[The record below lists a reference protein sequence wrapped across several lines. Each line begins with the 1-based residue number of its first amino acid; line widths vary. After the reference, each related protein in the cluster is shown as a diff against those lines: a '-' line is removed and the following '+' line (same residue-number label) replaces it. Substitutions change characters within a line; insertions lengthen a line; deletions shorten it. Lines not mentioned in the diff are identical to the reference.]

1 VPTPTENLVAHKF
14 QIHLRGIIDLLSK
27 HLYSGPEVFVR
38 ELLQNGVDAIRA
50 RTQIEADHAGSL
62 TFELHTPKG
71 KPATLVV
78 TDDGIGLTEEEVH
91 RFLATIG
98 ESSKRAA
105 EGDRPTDFIGQF
117 GVGILS
123 AFLVSDEIVVISRSA
138 RGDSPAVEW
147 RARPDGTYE
156 VRSLAHELSPGTQV
170 ILTSR
175 DDAADFFKYD
185 RLVELTKHFGG
196 MLPYPVKVTSGKRSE
211 VINERGVPWRQEW
224 SSEKERTRA
233 LLSYGREAFGIDFLD
248 AIPLRAKA
256 GDIDGV
262 AYILPHE
269 ANLTA
274 RRAHRVYLKNML
286 LSESADNLLPDWA
299 FFVKAVVNAN
309 DLRPTASRETFYD
322 DDKLAAARAALGDN
336 LRGYLVQLAEKKP
349 ERLEKF
355 IDLHH
360 RALKALASE
369 DDEFYRLFIDYLPF
383 ETTHGRMTFG
393 EYRRDNETVQFA
405 PTVDQFRQIARVAS
419 AQGKC
424 VINAGYAYDHELLTK
439 AAEQFDD
446 LAVEEVEASEIVQS
460 FAELSPTDEERT
472 HLLLSVA
479 EAALKPFR
487 CEPDIKKFKPAEL
500 PALFS
505 TSKNG
510 QFFRSLEQSRE
521 IADPLWGGVLDQLG
535 KRRQGS
541 SALSQLCFNFNNPLV
556 ARLVG
561 LKNKSLLRKS
571 VEMLYVQAL
580 LLGHQPLSAKEMA
593 LLNEGLLSLIELGVE
608 HEEES

>member
-1 VPTPTENLVAHKF
+1 VGHKF

-50 RTQIEADHAGSL
+50 RQKLDPDFAGSL
-62 TFELHTPKG
+62 NLELHTPRG
-71 KPATLVV
+71 KPATLVA
-78 TDDGIGLTEEEVH
+78 TDDGIGLTEDEVH
-91 RFLATIG
+91 KFLATIG
-98 ESSKRAA
+98 ESSKRMA

-123 AFLVSDEIVVISRSA
+123 CFLVSDEIVVISKSA
-138 RGDSPAVEW
+138 RENSPPVEW
-147 RARPDGTYE
+147 RARPGGTYE
-156 VRSLAHELSPGTQV
+156 VRTLSHELSPGTQV
-170 ILTSR
+170 ILTAR
-175 DDAADFFKYD
+175 EDAEEFFTFD
-185 RLVELTKHFGG
+185 RLTELVKHFGG
-196 MLPYPVKVTSGKRSE
+196 MLPYPIKVTSGKRTE
-211 VINERGVPWRQEW
+211 FANERGVPWRQEFA
-224 SSEKERTRA
+224 SEKERTRA
-233 LLSYGREAFGIDFLD
+233 LLQFGREAFGTDFLD
-248 AIPLRAKA
+248 TIPLRANA

-262 AYILPHE
+262 AFILPHE
-269 ANLTA
+269 ASLTA

-322 DDKLAAARAALGDN
+322 DDKLAAAREALGDC
-336 LRGYLVQLAEKKP
+336 LRGYLVNLAEKRP

-360 RALKALASE
+360 RALKALATE

-383 ETTHGRMTFG
+383 ETTHGRMAFG
-393 EYRRDNETVQFA
+393 EYRREHGTLLFA

-419 AQGKC
+419 AQGRC
-424 VINAGYAYDHELLTK
+424 VINAGYAYDHELLAK
-439 AAEQFDD
+439 APDVFDD
-446 LAVEEVEASEIVQS
+446 LGVEELEASEIVQS
-460 FAELSPTDEERT
+460 FDDLTLEEQEEA
-472 HLLLSVA
+472 HLLMTVA

-487 CEPDIKKFKPAEL
+487 CEPELKKFKPKEL

-505 TSKNG
+505 TSKDG
-510 QFFRSLEQSRE
+510 RFFRSLEQSKE

-535 KRRQGS
+535 KRERRQT
-541 SALSQLCFNFNNPLV
+541 AHSQLCFNFENPLIR
-556 ARLVG
+556 RLVG
-561 LKNKSLLRKS
+561 LKSRPLVRRS

-580 LLGHQPLSAKEMA
+580 LLGHQPLNAKEMA
-593 LLNEGLLSLIELGVE
+593 LLNEGLLALIEFGVANE
-608 HEEES
+608 GPA

>member
-1 VPTPTENLVAHKF
+1 VGHKF

-50 RTQIEADHAGSL
+50 RQRLVTDFAGSL
-62 TFELHTPKG
+62 NLELHTPKG
-71 KPATLVV
+71 KPATLVA
-78 TDDGIGLTEEEVH
+78 TDDGIGLTEDEVH
-91 RFLATIG
+91 KFLATIG
-98 ESSKRAA
+98 ESSKRMA

-123 AFLVSDEIVVISRSA
+123 CFLVSDEIVVISKSA
-138 RGDSPAVEW
+138 REESPAVEW

-156 VRSLAHELSPGTQV
+156 VRTLAHDLAPGTQV
-170 ILTSR
+170 ILTAR
-175 DDAADFFKYD
+175 EDADEFFTFD
-185 RLVELTKHFGG
+185 RLSELVKHYGG
-196 MLPYPVKVTSGKRSE
+196 MLPYPIKVSSGKRSE
-211 VINERGVPWRQEW
+211 LANERGVPWRQEFATD
-224 SSEKERTRA
+224 KERTRA
-233 LLSYGREAFGIDFLD
+233 LLQFGREAFGTDFLD
-248 AIPLRAKA
+248 AVPLRARA

-262 AYILPHE
+262 AFILPHE
-269 ANLTA
+269 ASLTA

-322 DDKLAAARAALGDN
+322 DDRLAAARDALGDC
-336 LRGYLVQLAEKKP
+336 LRGYLVGLAERRP
-349 ERLEKF
+349 EKLEKF

-360 RALKALASE
+360 RALKALAAE

-393 EYRRDNETVQFA
+393 EYRREHGTLVFA

-419 AQGKC
+419 AQGRC
-424 VINAGYAYDHELLTK
+424 VINAGYAYDHELLAK
-439 AAEQFDD
+439 APDVFDD
-446 LAVEEVEASEIVQS
+446 LAVEELEASEIVQS
-460 FAELSPTDEERT
+460 FDDLTLDEQESA
-472 HLLLSVA
+472 HLLMSVA

-487 CEPDIKKFKPAEL
+487 CEPEVKKFKPKEL

-505 TSKNG
+505 TSKDG
-510 QFFRSLEQSRE
+510 RFFRSLEQSRE

-535 KRRQGS
+535 KREKR
-541 SALSQLCFNFNNPLV
+541 AAAHSQLCFNFDNPLV
-556 ARLVG
+556 YRLVG
-561 LKNKSLLRKS
+561 LKNKGLLRRS

-580 LLGHQPLSAKEMA
+580 LLGHQPLNAKEMA
-593 LLNEGLLSLIELGVE
+593 LLNEGLLALIEFGVANE
-608 HEEES
+608 DPA

>member
-1 VPTPTENLVAHKF
+1 VGHKF
-14 QIHLRGIIDLLSK
+14 QIHLRGIIDLLST

-50 RTQIEADHAGSL
+50 RQKLDAEFGGSL
-62 TFELHTPKG
+62 TLELHTPKG
-71 KPATLVV
+71 KPATLVA

-105 EGDRPTDFIGQF
+105 EGERPTDFIGQF

-123 AFLVSDEIVVISRSA
+123 CFLVSDEIVVISRSA
-138 RGDSPAVEW
+138 RESTPAVEW
-147 RARPDGTYE
+147 RAKPDGTYD
-156 VRSLAHELSPGTQV
+156 VRTLEHDLSPGTQV
-170 ILTSR
+170 ILTAR
-175 DDAADFFKYD
+175 DDAEDFFTFD
-185 RLVELTKHFGG
+185 RLSELVKHYGE
-196 MLPYPVKVTSGKRSE
+196 MLPYPIKVSSGKRSE
-211 VINERGVPWRQEW
+211 IANARGVPWRQEF

-233 LLSYGREAFGIDFLD
+233 LLAFGRQAFDIEFLD
-248 AIPLRAKA
+248 AVPLRAQA

-262 AYILPHE
+262 AFILPQE
-269 ANLTA
+269 ASITA

-322 DDKLAAARAALGDN
+322 DDNLAAARDSLGDC
-336 LRGYLVQLAEKKP
+336 LRGYLLNLAEKRP
-349 ERLEKF
+349 EKLEKF
-355 IDLHH
+355 IDLHY
-360 RALKALASE
+360 RSLKALAVD

-393 EYRRDNETVQFA
+393 EYRRENPTVLFA

-424 VINAGYAYDHELLTK
+424 VINAGYSHDQELLAK
-439 AAEQFDD
+439 VPDHFDD
-446 LAVEEVEASEIVQS
+446 VTVEELEASEIVES
-460 FAELSPTDEERT
+460 FQDLDMEDQETA

-479 EAALKPFR
+479 ESALKPFR
-487 CEPDIKKFKPAEL
+487 CEPEIKNFKPVEL

-505 TSKNG
+505 TSKDG
-510 QFFRSLEQSRE
+510 RFYRSLEQSKE
-521 IADPLWGGVLDQLG
+521 IADPLWGGVLDQLS
-535 KRRQGS
+535 KREKRTLAHS
-541 SALSQLCFNFNNPLV
+541 KICFNFENNLV
-556 ARLVG
+556 KRLVG
-561 LKNKSLLRKS
+561 LKNKALLRRS

-580 LLGHQPLSAKEMA
+580 LLGHQPLNAKEMA
-593 LLNEGLLSLIELGVE
+593 LLNEGLLALIEFGVAN
-608 HEEES
+608 EE

>member
-1 VPTPTENLVAHKF
+1 MGHKF
-14 QIHLRGIIDLLSK
+14 QIHLRGIIDLLSR

-50 RTQIEADHAGSL
+50 RQKLDAEFAGSL
-62 TFELHTPKG
+62 NLELHTPKG
-71 KPATLVV
+71 KPATLVA
-78 TDDGIGLTEEEVH
+78 TDDGIGLTEDEVH
-91 RFLATIG
+91 KFLATIG
-98 ESSKRAA
+98 ESSKRMA

-123 AFLVSDEIVVISRSA
+123 CFLVSDEIVVISRSA
-138 RGDSPAVEW
+138 KGDSPPVEW

-156 VRSLAHELSPGTQV
+156 VRTLSHDLAPGTQV
-170 ILTSR
+170 ILTAR
-175 DDAADFFKYD
+175 DDADEFFSFD
-185 RLVELTKHFGG
+185 RLSELVKHYGG
-196 MLPYPVKVTSGKRSE
+196 MLPYPIKVSSGKRSE
-211 VINERGVPWRQEW
+211 MANERGVPWRQEFGT
-224 SSEKERTRA
+224 EKERTRA
-233 LLSYGREAFGIDFLD
+233 LLQFGREAFGTDFLD

-262 AYILPHE
+262 AFILPHE
-269 ANLTA
+269 ASLTA

-322 DDKLAAARAALGDN
+322 DDKLSAAREALGDC
-336 LRGYLVQLAEKKP
+336 LRGYLVNLAEKRP

-393 EYRRDNETVQFA
+393 EYRREHGTLVYA

-419 AQGKC
+419 AQGRC
-424 VINAGYAYDHELLTK
+424 VINAGYAYDHELLAK
-439 AAEQFDD
+439 APDVFDD
-446 LAVEEVEASEIVQS
+446 LGVEELEASEIVQS
-460 FAELSPTDEERT
+460 FDDLTLEEQEES
-472 HLLLSVA
+472 HLLMSVA
-479 EAALKPFR
+479 ESALKPFR
-487 CEPDIKKFKPAEL
+487 CEPEVKKFKPKEL

-505 TSKNG
+505 TSRDG
-510 QFFRSLEQSRE
+510 RFFRSLEQSKE

-535 KRRQGS
+535 KREKRA
-541 SALSQLCFNFNNPLV
+541 SAHSQLCFNFDNPLV
-556 ARLVG
+556 RRLVG
-561 LKNKSLLRKS
+561 LKNKGLLRRS

-580 LLGHQPLSAKEMA
+580 LLGHQPLNAKEMT
-593 LLNEGLLSLIELGVE
+593 LLNEGLLALIEYGVANE
-608 HEEES
+608 DPA

>member
-1 VPTPTENLVAHKF
+1 MGHKF

-50 RTQIEADHAGSL
+50 RQKLDPDFSGSL
-62 TFELHTPKG
+62 QLELHTPKG
-71 KPATLVV
+71 KPATLVA
-78 TDDGIGLTEEEVH
+78 TDDGIGLTEDEVH
-91 RFLATIG
+91 KFLATIG
-98 ESSKRAA
+98 ESSKRMA

-123 AFLVSDEIVVISRSA
+123 CFLVSDEIVVISKSA
-138 RGDSPAVEW
+138 RENSPAVEW

-156 VRSLAHELSPGTQV
+156 VRTLSHELSPGTQV
-170 ILTSR
+170 ILTAR
-175 DDAADFFKYD
+175 EDAEEFFTFD
-185 RLVELTKHFGG
+185 RLAELVKHYGG
-196 MLPYPVKVTSGKRSE
+196 MLPYPIRVTGGKRTE
-211 VINERGVPWRQEW
+211 MANERGVPWRQEFAN
-224 SSEKERTRA
+224 EKERTRA
-233 LLSYGREAFGIDFLD
+233 LLQFGREAFGVDFLD

-262 AYILPHE
+262 AFILPHE
-269 ANLTA
+269 ASLSA

-322 DDKLAAARAALGDN
+322 DDKLAAAREALGDC
-336 LRGYLVQLAEKKP
+336 LRAYLMNLAEKRP

-355 IDLHH
+355 IDLHY
-360 RALKALASE
+360 RALKALAVE
-369 DDEFYRLFIDYLPF
+369 DDEFYRMFIDYLPF
-383 ETTHGRMTFG
+383 ETTHGKMTFG
-393 EYRRDNETVQFA
+393 EYRREHGTLLFA

-419 AQGKC
+419 AQGRC
-424 VINAGYAYDHELLTK
+424 VINAGYTHDQELLAK
-439 AAEQFDD
+439 APEVFDD
-446 LAVEEVEASEIVQS
+446 LAVEELEASEIVQS
-460 FAELSPTDEERT
+460 FDDLSLEEQESA
-472 HLLLSVA
+472 HLLMTVA

-487 CEPDIKKFKPAEL
+487 CEPELKKFKPKEL

-505 TSKNG
+505 TSKDG
-510 QFFRSLEQSRE
+510 RFFRSLEQSRE

-535 KRRQGS
+535 KRERR
-541 SALSQLCFNFNNPLV
+541 AAAHSQLCLNFENPLV
-556 ARLVG
+556 RRLVG
-561 LKNKSLLRKS
+561 LKKKALVRRS

-580 LLGHQPLSAKEMA
+580 LLGHQPLNAKEMA
-593 LLNEGLLSLIELGVE
+593 LLNDGLLALIEFGVAS
-608 HEEES
+608 EEEA

>member
-1 VPTPTENLVAHKF
+1 M
-14 QIHLRGIIDLLSK
+14 
-27 HLYSGPEVFVR
+27 
-38 ELLQNGVDAIRA
+38 
-50 RTQIEADHAGSL
+50 
-62 TFELHTPKG
+62 
-71 KPATLVV
+71 
-78 TDDGIGLTEEEVH
+78 
-91 RFLATIG
+91 
-98 ESSKRAA
+98 A

-123 AFLVSDEIVVISRSA
+123 CFLVSDEIVVISKSA
-138 RGDSPAVEW
+138 REDSPAVEW
-147 RARPDGTYE
+147 RAKPDGTYE
-156 VRSLAHELSPGTQV
+156 VRTLSHQLSPGTQV
-170 ILTSR
+170 ILTAR
-175 DDAADFFKYD
+175 EDAEEFFTFD
-185 RLVELTKHFGG
+185 RLSELVKHYGG
-196 MLPYPVKVTSGKRSE
+196 MLPYPIRVTSGKRTE
-211 VINERGVPWRQEW
+211 LANERGVPWRQEFA
-224 SSEKERTRA
+224 SEKERTRA
-233 LLSYGREAFGIDFLD
+233 LLQFGREAFGTDFLD

-262 AYILPHE
+262 AFILPHE

-322 DDKLAAARAALGDN
+322 DDKLAAAREALGDC
-336 LRGYLVQLAEKKP
+336 LRGYLVNLAEKRP

-360 RALKALASE
+360 RALKALATE

-393 EYRRDNETVQFA
+393 EYRQEHGTLLFA

-419 AQGKC
+419 AQGRC
-424 VINAGYAYDHELLTK
+424 VINAGYAYDHELLAK
-439 AAEQFDD
+439 APDVFDD
-446 LAVEEVEASEIVQS
+446 LGVEELEASEIVQS
-460 FAELSPTDEERT
+460 FDDLTLEEQEEA
-472 HLLLSVA
+472 HLLMSVA

-487 CEPDIKKFKPAEL
+487 CEPELKKFKPKEL

-505 TSKNG
+505 TSKDG
-510 QFFRSLEQSRE
+510 RFFRSLEQSKE

-535 KRRQGS
+535 KRERRQT
-541 SALSQLCFNFNNPLV
+541 AHSQLCFNFDNPL
-556 ARLVG
+556 ARRLVS
-561 LKNKSLLRKS
+561 LKNKGLLRRS

-580 LLGHQPLSAKEMA
+580 LLGHQPLNAKEMA
-593 LLNEGLLSLIELGVE
+593 LLNEGLIALIEFGVGNE
-608 HEEES
+608 DVA

>member
-1 VPTPTENLVAHKF
+1 VGHKF

-50 RTQIEADHAGSL
+50 RQKFEPEFTGSL
-62 TFELHTPKG
+62 NLELHTPKG
-71 KPATLVV
+71 KPATLVA
-78 TDDGIGLTEEEVH
+78 TDDGIGLTEDEVH
-91 RFLATIG
+91 KFLATIG
-98 ESSKRAA
+98 ESSKRIS

-123 AFLVSDEIVVISRSA
+123 CFLVSDEIVVISKSA
-138 RGDSPAVEW
+138 RESSPPVEW

-156 VRSLAHELSPGTQV
+156 VRTLTQDLSPGTQV
-170 ILTSR
+170 ILTAR
-175 DDAADFFKYD
+175 EDADDFFTFD
-185 RLVELTKHFGG
+185 RLTELVKHFGG
-196 MLPYPVKVTSGKRSE
+196 MLPYPIKVTSGKRTG
-211 VINERGVPWRQEW
+211 IANEKGVPWRQEFAT
-224 SSEKERTRA
+224 EKERTRA
-233 LLSYGREAFGIDFLD
+233 LLQFGREAFGSDFLD

-262 AYILPHE
+262 AFILPHE
-269 ANLTA
+269 ASLTA

-322 DDKLAAARAALGDN
+322 DDRLAAAREALGDS
-336 LRGYLVQLAEKKP
+336 LRGYLVSLAEKRP

-355 IDLHH
+355 IDLHY
-360 RALKALASE
+360 RALKALAAE

-393 EYRRDNETVQFA
+393 EYRREYSTLVYA

-419 AQGKC
+419 AQGRC
-424 VINAGYAYDHELLTK
+424 VINAGYTYDQELLAK
-439 AAEQFDD
+439 APDVFDSVAVEELEAAEIVETFDD
-446 LAVEEVEASEIVQS
+446 LSLDEQE
-460 FAELSPTDEERT
+460 FA
-472 HLLLSVA
+472 HFLLSVA

-487 CEPDIKKFKPAEL
+487 CEPEIKKFKPKEL

-505 TSKNG
+505 TSKDG
-510 QFFRSLEQSRE
+510 RFFRSLEQSKE

-535 KRRQGS
+535 KRERR
-541 SALSQLCFNFNNPLV
+541 AAAHSQLCFNFENPLV
-556 ARLVG
+556 RRLVS
-561 LKNKSLLRKS
+561 LRNKALLRRS
-571 VEMLYVQAL
+571 IEMLYVQSL
-580 LLGHQPLSAKEMA
+580 LLGHQPLNAKEMA
-593 LLNEGLLSLIELGVE
+593 LLNEGLLALIEFGVANE
-608 HEEES
+608 DPA

>member
-1 VPTPTENLVAHKF
+1 VGHKF

-50 RTQIEADHAGSL
+50 RQRLDPDFAGSL
-62 TFELHTPKG
+62 NLELHTPKG
-71 KPATLVV
+71 KPATLVA
-78 TDDGIGLTEEEVH
+78 TDDGIGLTEDEVH
-91 RFLATIG
+91 KFLATIG
-98 ESSKRAA
+98 ESSKRMA

-123 AFLVSDEIVVISRSA
+123 CFLVSDEIVVISKSA
-138 RGDSPAVEW
+138 ASDSPPVEW
-147 RARPDGTYE
+147 RAKPDGTYE
-156 VRSLAHELSPGTQV
+156 VRTLSQELSPGTQV
-170 ILTSR
+170 ILTAR
-175 DDAADFFKYD
+175 EDAEEFFSFD
-185 RLVELTKHFGG
+185 RLSELVKHYGG
-196 MLPYPVKVTSGKRSE
+196 MLPYPIRVTSGRRTE
-211 VINERGVPWRQEW
+211 VANERGVPWRQEFA
-224 SSEKERTRA
+224 SEKERTRT
-233 LLSYGREAFGIDFLD
+233 LLQFGREAFGTDFLD

-262 AYILPHE
+262 AFILPHE

-322 DDKLAAARAALGDN
+322 DDRLTAAREALGAC
-336 LRGYLVQLAEKKP
+336 LRGYLVNLAEKRP

-360 RALKALASE
+360 RALKALATE

-393 EYRRDNETVQFA
+393 EYRQEHGTLLFA

-419 AQGKC
+419 AQGRC
-424 VINAGYAYDHELLTK
+424 VINAGYAYDHELLAK
-439 AAEQFDD
+439 APDVFDD
-446 LAVEEVEASEIVQS
+446 LGVEELEASEIVQS
-460 FAELSPTDEERT
+460 FDDLSLEEQEEA
-472 HLLLSVA
+472 HLLMGVA

-487 CEPDIKKFKPAEL
+487 CEPELKKFKPKEL

-505 TSKNG
+505 TSKDG
-510 QFFRSLEQSRE
+510 RFFRSLEQSKE

-535 KRRQGS
+535 KRERRQT
-541 SALSQLCFNFNNPLV
+541 AHSQLCFNFDSPLV
-556 ARLVG
+556 RRLVG
-561 LKNKSLLRKS
+561 LKNKGLLRRS

-580 LLGHQPLSAKEMA
+580 LLGHQPLNAKEMA
-593 LLNEGLLSLIELGVE
+593 LLNEGLIALIEFGVGTE
-608 HEEES
+608 DPA

>member
-1 VPTPTENLVAHKF
+1 VGHKF

-50 RTQIEADHAGSL
+50 RQKLVTDFAGTLSL
-62 TFELHTPKG
+62 ELHTPKG
-71 KPATLVV
+71 RPATLVA
-78 TDDGIGLTEEEVH
+78 TDDGIGLSEEEVH
-91 RFLATIG
+91 KFLATIG
-98 ESSKRAA
+98 ESSKRIA

-123 AFLVSDEIVVISRSA
+123 CFLVSDEIVVISKSA
-138 RGDSPAVEW
+138 REQSPAVEW

-156 VRSLAHELSPGTQV
+156 VRTLAHDLAPGTQV
-170 ILTSR
+170 ILTAR
-175 DDAADFFKYD
+175 EDAEEFFTFD
-185 RLVELTKHFGG
+185 RLSELVKHYGG
-196 MLPYPVKVTSGKRSE
+196 MLPCPIKVSSGKRSE
-211 VINERGVPWRQEW
+211 LANERGVPWRQEFATD
-224 SSEKERTRA
+224 KERTRA
-233 LLSYGREAFGIDFLD
+233 LLQFGREAFGTDFLD
-248 AIPLRAKA
+248 AVPLRARA

-262 AYILPHE
+262 AFILPHE
-269 ANLTA
+269 ASLSA

-322 DDKLAAARAALGDN
+322 DDRLAAARAALGGC
-336 LRGYLVQLAEKKP
+336 LRGYLVGLAERRP
-349 ERLEKF
+349 EKLEKF

-360 RALKALASE
+360 RALKALAAE

-393 EYRRDNETVQFA
+393 EYRQEHGTLVFA

-419 AQGKC
+419 AQGRC
-424 VINAGYAYDHELLTK
+424 VINAGYAYDHELLAK
-439 AAEQFDD
+439 APDVFDD
-446 LAVEEVEASEIVQS
+446 LAVEELEASEIVQS
-460 FAELSPTDEERT
+460 FDDLTLDEQESA
-472 HLLLSVA
+472 HLLMSVA

-487 CEPDIKKFKPAEL
+487 CEPEVKKFKPKEL

-505 TSKNG
+505 TSKDG
-510 QFFRSLEQSRE
+510 RFFRSLEQSRE

-535 KRRQGS
+535 KREKR
-541 SALSQLCFNFNNPLV
+541 AAAHSQLCFNFDNPLV
-556 ARLVG
+556 YRLVG
-561 LKNKSLLRKS
+561 LKNKGLLRRS

-580 LLGHQPLSAKEMA
+580 LLGHQPLNAKEMA
-593 LLNEGLLSLIELGVE
+593 LLNEGLLALIEFGVANE
-608 HEEES
+608 DPA

>member
-1 VPTPTENLVAHKF
+1 VGHKF

-50 RTQIEADHAGSL
+50 RQKLDPDFAGSL
-62 TFELHTPKG
+62 NLELHTPKG
-71 KPATLVV
+71 KPATLVA
-78 TDDGIGLTEEEVH
+78 TDDGIGLTEDEVH
-91 RFLATIG
+91 KFLATIG
-98 ESSKRAA
+98 ESSKRMA

-123 AFLVSDEIVVISRSA
+123 CFLVSDEIVVISKSA
-138 RGDSPAVEW
+138 REEPPAVEW

-156 VRSLAHELSPGTQV
+156 VRTLPHDLAPGTQV
-170 ILTSR
+170 ILTAR
-175 DDAADFFKYD
+175 EDADEFFTFD
-185 RLVELTKHFGG
+185 RLSELVKHYGG
-196 MLPYPVKVTSGKRSE
+196 MLPYPIKVSSGKRSE
-211 VINERGVPWRQEW
+211 LANERGVPWRQEFAT
-224 SSEKERTRA
+224 EKERTRA
-233 LLSYGREAFGIDFLD
+233 LLQFGREAFGTDFLD

-262 AYILPHE
+262 AFILPHE
-269 ANLTA
+269 ASLTA

-299 FFVKAVVNAN
+299 FFVKAIVNAN

-322 DDKLAAARAALGDN
+322 DDKLAAARGALGDC
-336 LRGYLVQLAEKKP
+336 LRGYLVNLAEKRP
-349 ERLEKF
+349 EKLEKF

-360 RALKALASE
+360 RALKALAAE

-393 EYRRDNETVQFA
+393 EYRQEHGTVVFA

-419 AQGKC
+419 AQGRC
-424 VINAGYAYDHELLTK
+424 VINAGYAYDHELLAK
-439 AAEQFDD
+439 APDVFDD
-446 LAVEEVEASEIVQS
+446 LAVEELEASEIVQS
-460 FAELSPTDEERT
+460 FDDLTLDEQESA
-472 HLLLSVA
+472 HLLMSVA
-479 EAALKPFR
+479 EAALKLFR
-487 CEPDIKKFKPAEL
+487 CEPEVKKFKPKEL

-505 TSKNG
+505 TSKDG
-510 QFFRSLEQSRE
+510 RFFRSLEQSRE

-535 KRRQGS
+535 KREKR
-541 SALSQLCFNFNNPLV
+541 AAAHSQLCFNFDNPLV
-556 ARLVG
+556 HRLVG
-561 LKNKSLLRKS
+561 LKNKGLLRRS

-580 LLGHQPLSAKEMA
+580 LLGHQPLNAKEMA
-593 LLNEGLLSLIELGVE
+593 LLNEGLLALIEFGVANE
-608 HEEES
+608 DPA

>member
-1 VPTPTENLVAHKF
+1 MGHKF

-50 RTQIEADHAGSL
+50 RQKLDPNFAGSL
-62 TFELHTPKG
+62 NLELHTPKG
-71 KPATLVV
+71 KPATLVA
-78 TDDGIGLTEEEVH
+78 TDDGIGLTEDEVH
-91 RFLATIG
+91 KFLATIG
-98 ESSKRAA
+98 ESSKRMA

-123 AFLVSDEIVVISRSA
+123 CFLVSDEIVVISKSA
-138 RGDSPAVEW
+138 REQSPAVEW

-156 VRSLAHELSPGTQV
+156 VRSLAHDLAPGTQV
-170 ILTSR
+170 ILTAR
-175 DDAADFFKYD
+175 EDADEFFTFD
-185 RLVELTKHFGG
+185 RLTELVKHFGG
-196 MLPYPVKVTSGKRSE
+196 MLPYPIKVSSGKRSE
-211 VINERGVPWRQEW
+211 LANERGVPWRQEFVTD
-224 SSEKERTRA
+224 KERTRA
-233 LLSYGREAFGIDFLD
+233 LLQFGREAFGTDFLD
-248 AIPLRAKA
+248 AVPLRAKA

-262 AYILPHE
+262 AFILPHE
-269 ANLTA
+269 ASLTA

-322 DDKLAAARAALGDN
+322 DDRLAAAREALGDC
-336 LRGYLVQLAEKKP
+336 LRGYLVGLAEKRP
-349 ERLEKF
+349 EKLEKF

-360 RALKALASE
+360 RALKALAAE

-393 EYRRDNETVQFA
+393 EYRQEHGTLVFA

-419 AQGKC
+419 AQGRC
-424 VINAGYAYDHELLTK
+424 VINAGYAYDHELLAK
-439 AAEQFDD
+439 APDVFDD
-446 LAVEEVEASEIVQS
+446 LAVEELEASEIVQS
-460 FAELSPTDEERT
+460 FDDLTLDEQESA
-472 HLLLSVA
+472 HLLMSVA
-479 EAALKPFR
+479 DAALKPFR
-487 CEPDIKKFKPAEL
+487 CEPEVKKFKPKEL

-505 TSKNG
+505 TSKDG
-510 QFFRSLEQSRE
+510 RFFRSLEQSRE

-535 KRRQGS
+535 KREKR
-541 SALSQLCFNFNNPLV
+541 AAAHSQLCFNFDNPLV
-556 ARLVG
+556 YRLVG
-561 LKNKSLLRKS
+561 LKNKGLLRRS

-580 LLGHQPLSAKEMA
+580 LLGHQPLNAKEMV
-593 LLNEGLLSLIELGVE
+593 LLNEGLLALIEFGVAN
-608 HEEES
+608 EEPA

>member
-1 VPTPTENLVAHKF
+1 MGHKF

-50 RTQIEADHAGSL
+50 RQKIDPDFGGSL
-62 TFELHTPKG
+62 NLELHTPKN
-71 KPATLVV
+71 KPATLVA
-78 TDDGIGLTEEEVH
+78 TDDGIGLTEDEVH
-91 RFLATIG
+91 KFLATIG
-98 ESSKRAA
+98 ESSKRMA

-123 AFLVSDEIVVISRSA
+123 CFLVSDEIVVISKSA

-156 VRSLAHELSPGTQV
+156 VRTLAHDLAPGTQV
-170 ILTSR
+170 ILTAR
-175 DDAADFFKYD
+175 EDADEFFTFD
-185 RLVELTKHFGG
+185 RLTELVKYYGG
-196 MLPYPVKVTSGKRSE
+196 MLPYPIKVSSGKRSE
-211 VINERGVPWRQEW
+211 LANERGVPWRQEFA
-224 SSEKERTRA
+224 SEKERTRA
-233 LLSYGREAFGIDFLD
+233 LLQFGREAFGTDFLD

-262 AYILPHE
+262 AFILPHE
-269 ANLTA
+269 ASLTA

-322 DDKLAAARAALGDN
+322 DDKLAAAREALGDA
-336 LRGYLVQLAEKKP
+336 LRAYLVNLAEKRP
-349 ERLEKF
+349 ERLEKV

-360 RALKALASE
+360 RALKALAAE

-393 EYRRDNETVQFA
+393 EYRREHDTLLYA

-419 AQGKC
+419 AQGRC
-424 VINAGYAYDHELLTK
+424 VINAGYVYDQELLAK
-439 AAEQFDD
+439 APDVFDD
-446 LAVEEVEASEIVQS
+446 LAVEELEAAEIVQT
-460 FAELSPTDEERT
+460 FDDLTLDEQEEA
-472 HLLLSVA
+472 HLLLTVA
-479 EAALKPFR
+479 ENALKPFR
-487 CEPDIKKFKPAEL
+487 CEPELKKFKPKEL

-505 TSKNG
+505 TSKDG
-510 QFFRSLEQSRE
+510 RFFRSLEQSKE

-535 KRRQGS
+535 KREKR
-541 SALSQLCFNFNNPLV
+541 AAAHSQLCFNHENPLV

-561 LKNKSLLRKS
+561 LKNKTLLRRS

-580 LLGHQPLSAKEMA
+580 LLGHQPLNAKEMA
-593 LLNEGLLSLIELGVE
+593 LLNEGLLALIELGVGN
-608 HEEES
+608 EESA

>member
-1 VPTPTENLVAHKF
+1 MGHKF

-50 RTQIEADHAGSL
+50 RQNLDPDFSGSL
-62 TFELHTPKG
+62 TLELHTPKG
-71 KPATLVV
+71 KPATLVA

-98 ESSKRAA
+98 ESSKRIA

-123 AFLVSDEIVVISRSA
+123 CFLVCDEIVVISKSIKC
-138 RGDSPAVEW
+138 DSPAVEW
-147 RARPDGTYE
+147 RGRPDGTYD
-156 VRSLAHELSPGTQV
+156 VRALPGDLSPGTQV
-170 ILTSR
+170 ILTAR
-175 DDAADFFKYD
+175 EDAEELFAFD
-185 RLVELTKHFGG
+185 RLGELTRHYGG
-196 MLPYPVKVTSGKRSE
+196 MLPYPIKVSAGKRSE
-211 VINERGVPWRQEW
+211 VVNERGVPWRQEFA
-224 SSEKERTRA
+224 SEKERSRA
-233 LLSYGREAFGIDFLD
+233 LLTFGREAFGIDFFD
-248 AIPLRAKA
+248 AIPLRVKA

-269 ANLTA
+269 ASLTGK
-274 RRAHRVYLKNML
+274 RAHRVYLKNML

-322 DDKLAAARAALGDN
+322 DDKLAAAREALGDS
-336 LRGYLVQLAEKKP
+336 LRGYLVQLAEKRP

-360 RALKALASE
+360 RALKALAVE
-369 DDEFYRLFIDYLPF
+369 DDEFYKLFIDYLPF
-383 ETTHGRMTFG
+383 ETTHGRMNFG
-393 EYRRDNETVQFA
+393 EYRQEHDTLLFA

-419 AQGKC
+419 AQGRC
-424 VINAGYAYDHELLTK
+424 VINAGYVYDHELLAK
-439 AAEQFDD
+439 APELFDD
-446 LAVEEVEASEIVQS
+446 LAIEEVEASEIVES
-460 FAELSPTDEERT
+460 FDDLSVEEQESA
-472 HLLLSVA
+472 HLLMTVA
-479 EAALKPFR
+479 ETALKPFH
-487 CEPDIKKFKPAEL
+487 CEPELKKFKPAEL

-505 TSKNG
+505 TSKDG
-510 QFFRSLEQSRE
+510 RFFRSLEQSRE

-535 KRRQGS
+535 KRERRA
-541 SALSQLCFNFNNPLV
+541 SAHSQLCFNFANPLV
-556 ARLVG
+556 RRLVG
-561 LKNKSLLRKS
+561 LKNRPLLRRS

-580 LLGHQPLSAKEMA
+580 LLGHQPLNAKEMS
-593 LLNEGLLSLIELGVE
+593 LLNEGLLALIELGVTN
-608 HEEES
+608 EEEA

>member
-1 VPTPTENLVAHKF
+1 MGHKF

-50 RTQIEADHAGSL
+50 RQNIDSDFVGSL
-62 TFELHTPKG
+62 NLELHTPKG
-71 KPATLVV
+71 KPATLMA
-78 TDDGIGLTEEEVH
+78 TDDGIGLTEDEVH
-91 RFLATIG
+91 KFLATIG
-98 ESSKRAA
+98 ESSKRMA

-123 AFLVSDEIVVISRSA
+123 CFLVSDEIVVISKSA
-138 RGDSPAVEW
+138 KGDSPAVEW

-156 VRSLAHELSPGTQV
+156 VRTLSHDLSPGTQV
-170 ILTSR
+170 ILTAR
-175 DDAADFFKYD
+175 DDADDFFTFD
-185 RLVELTKHFGG
+185 RLTELVKHFGG
-196 MLPYPVKVTSGKRSE
+196 MLPYPIKVTGGKRSE
-211 VINERGVPWRQEW
+211 VANERGVPWRQEFA
-224 SSEKERTRA
+224 SENERTRA
-233 LLSYGREAFGIDFLD
+233 LLQFGREAFGTDFLD

-269 ANLTA
+269 ASLTA

-322 DDKLAAARAALGDN
+322 DEKLAAARDALGDC
-336 LRGYLVQLAEKKP
+336 LRSYLVNLAEKRP

-355 IDLHH
+355 IDLHF
-360 RALKALASE
+360 RALKALAAE

-383 ETTHGRMTFG
+383 ETSHGRMTFG
-393 EYRRDNETVQFA
+393 EYRREHDTLLFA
-405 PTVDQFRQIARVAS
+405 PTVDQFRQISRVAL
-419 AQGKC
+419 AQGRC

-439 AAEQFDD
+439 APDVFDD
-446 LAVEEVEASEIVQS
+446 LAVEELEASEIVET
-460 FAELSPTDEERT
+460 FDDLTLDEQEAA
-472 HLLLSVA
+472 HLLMSVA

-487 CEPDIKKFKPAEL
+487 CAPELKKFKPREL

-505 TSKNG
+505 TSKDG
-510 QFFRSLEQSRE
+510 RFFRSLEQSRE

-535 KRRQGS
+535 KREKRP
-541 SALSQLCFNFNNPLV
+541 AAHSQLCFNFDNPLV
-556 ARLVG
+556 RRLVG
-561 LKNKSLLRKS
+561 LKNKGLVRRSI
-571 VEMLYVQAL
+571 EMLYVQAL
-580 LLGHQPLSAKEMA
+580 LLGHQPLNVKEMA
-593 LLNEGLLSLIELGVE
+593 LLNDGLLALIEFGVGS
-608 HEEES
+608 EESA